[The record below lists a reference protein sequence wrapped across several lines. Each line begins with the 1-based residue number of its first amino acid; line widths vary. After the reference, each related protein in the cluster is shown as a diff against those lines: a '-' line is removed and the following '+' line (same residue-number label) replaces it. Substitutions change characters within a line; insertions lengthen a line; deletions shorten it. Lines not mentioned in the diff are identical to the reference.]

1 VVIDLTDSDGFQTIA
16 IERFVLTHP
25 QPLFAPKVERVVG
38 RSDDRVGQNRRKVEN
53 IINNNILELT
63 EEHIKTL
70 LAKLPLLKTEVQKV
84 IVGQE
89 EILDELMVAFLAGGH
104 CLLEGVPG
112 LAKTLIVKTMS
123 QALHLTFRRI
133 QFTPDLMPTDIIGT
147 EVLEEDHS
155 TGKRFF
161 KFNKG
166 PLFANIILADEINRT
181 PPKTQSALLEAMQE
195 FEVTYGGQT
204 YPLDKPFFILATQNP
219 IEQAGTYPLPEAQL
233 DRFLLL
239 VKIGYPTEQEEL
251 EVLNRTTGSQKA
263 DIKAVLSAKEI
274 TQAQGLVRQVNIS
287 EDLVKYVSSII
298 RATRPDTTPVNYIK
312 EWVRWGAGPRAG
324 QALILTAKAR
334 ALLKGR
340 YSVVMEDLH
349 AMAAPVLR
357 HRILL
362 NFKAEAENITSDMV
376 TAELIKAVKR

>member
-1 VVIDLTDSDGFQTIA
+1 MA
-16 IERFVLTHP
+16 
-25 QPLFAPKVERVVG
+25 A
-38 RSDDRVGQNRRKVEN
+38 
-53 IINNNILELT
+53 ELT
-63 EEHIKTL
+63 EQEIKTL
-70 LAKLPLLKTEVQKV
+70 LDKLPQLKTEIQKV
-84 IVGQE
+84 IVGQDH
-89 EILDELMVAFLAGGH
+89 ILDELLVAFLAGGH

-123 QALHLTFRRI
+123 QALRLDFRRI
-133 QFTPDLMPTDIIGT
+133 QFTPDLMPTDIVGT
-147 EVLEEDHS
+147 EILEEDHA

-239 VKIGYPTEQEEL
+239 IKIGYPTEQEEFDI
-251 EVLNRTTGSQKA
+251 LNRTTGTNKA
-263 DIKAVLSAKEI
+263 DVKAVISAEEI
-274 TQAQGLVRQVNIS
+274 QQAQALVRQVNIN
-287 EDLVKYVSSII
+287 EDLVKYVSQII
-298 RATRPDTTPVNYIK
+298 RATRPDTTTLPYIK

-340 YSVVMEDLH
+340 YAVLPEDIH
-349 AMAAPVLR
+349 AMAYPVLR
-357 HRILL
+357 HRILM
-362 NFKAEAENITSDMV
+362 NFKAEAENITSDRV
-376 TAELIKAVKR
+376 TEELIKLIERLKAI

>member
-1 VVIDLTDSDGFQTIA
+1 
-16 IERFVLTHP
+16 VL
-25 QPLFAPKVERVVG
+25 L
-38 RSDDRVGQNRRKVEN
+38 
-53 IINNNILELT
+53 NNNIPLEPT
-63 EEHIKTL
+63 EKDIKTL
-70 LAKLPLLKTEVQKV
+70 LAKLPQLKSEIQKV
-84 IVGQE
+84 IVGQDHT
-89 EILDELMVAFLAGGH
+89 LDELLVAFFAGGH

-112 LAKTLIVKTMS
+112 LAKTLMVKTMS
-123 QALHLTFRRI
+123 QALQLSFRRI

-147 EVLEEDHS
+147 EILEEDHS

-204 YPLDKPFFILATQNP
+204 YPLDRPFFILATQNP

-239 VKIGYPTEQEEL
+239 VKIGYPTSEEEF
-251 EVLNRTTGSQKA
+251 EVLNRTTGIQKA
-263 DIKAVLSAKEI
+263 SINTVISAEEI
-274 TQAQGLVRQVNIS
+274 LQAQALVRQVNIS
-287 EDLVKYVSSII
+287 EDLIKYVSELI
-298 RATRPDTTPVNYIK
+298 RATRPETTTVNYIK

-340 YSVVMEDLH
+340 YSVIMEDLH

-362 NFKAEAENITSDMV
+362 NFKAEAENISSDMV
-376 TAELIKAVKR
+376 TAELIKVIERPKPL

>member
-1 VVIDLTDSDGFQTIA
+1 M
-16 IERFVLTHP
+16 
-25 QPLFAPKVERVVG
+25 
-38 RSDDRVGQNRRKVEN
+38 
-53 IINNNILELT
+53 ELT
-63 EEHIKTL
+63 EKDIKAL
-70 LAKLPLLKTEVQKV
+70 LAKLPQLKSEIQKV
-84 IVGQE
+84 IVGQDH
-89 EILDELMVAFLAGGH
+89 ILDEMLVAFLAGGH

-123 QALHLTFRRI
+123 QALQLSFRRI

-147 EVLEEDHS
+147 EILEEDHS

-161 KFNKG
+161 KFNRG

-195 FEVTYGGQT
+195 FEVTYAGET
-204 YPLDKPFFILATQNP
+204 YQLDKPFFILATQNP

-239 VKIGYPTEQEEL
+239 VKIGYPSDKEEFEIL
-251 EVLNRTTGSQKA
+251 SRTTGTKKA
-263 DIKAVLSAKEI
+263 DIKAVISAEEI
-274 TQAQGLVRQVNIS
+274 LQAQTLVRQVNIS
-287 EDLVKYVSSII
+287 DDLVKYVSELI
-298 RATRPDTTPVNYIK
+298 RATRPDTTSVDYIK

-340 YSVVMEDLH
+340 YSVIMEDLH

-362 NFKAEAENITSDMV
+362 NFKAEAENITTDMI
-376 TAELIKAVKR
+376 TAELIRVVERKPL